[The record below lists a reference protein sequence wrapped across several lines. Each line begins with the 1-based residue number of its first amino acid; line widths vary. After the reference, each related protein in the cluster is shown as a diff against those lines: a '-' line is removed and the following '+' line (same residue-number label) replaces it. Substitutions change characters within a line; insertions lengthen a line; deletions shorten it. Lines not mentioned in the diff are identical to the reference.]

1 MKRRHSPRAG
11 FTLVE
16 LLVVISIIAILVLIL
31 LPAVNAARRAAWLN
45 SCKNNVRQLALAL
58 HQHSGTHQSFPPGLP
73 NCSTTAND
81 NRGSAICQG
90 PVWLAGL
97 FPYIEERKVH
107 TVLTTYLDDKVA
119 VKNHAAAQASVG
131 VGDRTPDVFRCPA
144 ATIGEPFTG
153 AYGYSNKLAK
163 ASYAGCWGAGNYDNV
178 NDTSSEQVGGVA
190 TSAVHNGVFG
200 EVKLNKTTSTANDA
214 AFAGKWKMAP
224 NKGTTFAE
232 MQQDG
237 TTKTMMISEVL
248 TWSGVDDNRGAW
260 FFGGM
265 GGSSYT
271 AKFPPNSVQP
281 DKIPACGAG
290 IPANSGVLCTSVT
303 AGSEADAF
311 ATARSEHNGG
321 VVVGFGD
328 AHVYFIPETIDP
340 VVWQAMATKQGPSTE
355 PEPSLEG
362 Y

>member
-1 MKRRHSPRAG
+1 MKSRYFSRAG

-58 HQHSGTHQSFPPGLP
+58 HQHEGTHKSFPPGLP

-90 PVWLAGL
+90 PVWIAGL
-97 FPYIEERKVH
+97 FPYLEEKKKH
-107 TVLTTYLDDKVA
+107 EILMTMLEDKVA

-131 VGDRTPDVFRCPA
+131 VADRTPDPLRCPA
-144 ATIGEPFTG
+144 ANVNEPFTN

-163 ASYAGCWGAGNYDNV
+163 GGYAGCWGAGNYDNV

-200 EVKLNKTTSTANDA
+200 EVKLSKTTATAGEVT
-214 AFAGKWKMAP
+214 FAGKWKAAP

-232 MQQDG
+232 LERDG
-237 TTKTMMISEVL
+237 TTKTMVISEVMSW
-248 TWSGVDDNRGAW
+248 TGTDDNRGAW

-265 GGSSYT
+265 GGSSFT
-271 AKFPPNSVQP
+271 AKYPPNSTQA
-281 DKIPACGAG
+281 DNIPACGAG
-290 IPANSGVLCTSVT
+290 IPANTGLLCTSVS
-303 AGSEADAF
+303 AGNEADAF
-311 ATARSEHNGG
+311 ATARSDHTGG

-328 AHVYFIPETIDP
+328 AHVYFIAETIDP
-340 VVWQAMATKQGPSTE
+340 LIWQAMATKQGPSTE
-355 PEPSLEG
+355 VEPSLEG
-362 Y
+362 L